1 MCDIDFFKKIND
13 SFGHSIGD
21 LLLIEIVKTLLKN
34 LRKTDLAFRYGGE
47 EFLVL
52 ILFDDI
58 HDLQKTSER
67 LRESIEQ
74 ANLIESPVTISIG
87 AYIIKDSDDLKS
99 SVCHADEALYTA
111 KKEGRNRVKFYG

>member
-52 ILFDDI
+52 IL
-58 HDLQKTSER
+58 
-67 LRESIEQ
+67 
-74 ANLIESPVTISIG
+74 
-87 AYIIKDSDDLKS
+87 YDLKS
-99 SVCHADEALYTA
+99 SICHADEALYTA
-111 KKEGRNRVKFYG
+111 KKEGDRKSVV